1 MTNEKKAYKIKKIVL
16 AAGESKRF
24 GDKNK
29 LSEIIKGKPL
39 INHILDTLF
48 KIFDPSELII
58 IVGHEKNII
67 KNLIFNKNKDVK
79 ILENKNYRKG
89 IGTSIALGMN
99 NLNAD
104 IDGVMIIPADMP
116 YINSKDLI
124 NLEKKFMELNC
135 VKVVMPEHNYRIGN
149 PVILPRNYFK
159 ILKSLKDDFGAR
171 SLIKKKDIVTLKTGF
186 GTIFDIDTK
195 EELAKT
201 KVNY

>member
-1 MTNEKKAYKIKKIVL
+1 MTNKNKPNKIKKIVL

-29 LSEIIKGKPL
+29 LSEIINGKPI

-48 KIFDPSELII
+48 EIFDPSELIV

-67 KNLIFNKNKDVK
+67 KNLIFNKDIK
-79 ILENKNYRKG
+79 ILENKDYRKG

-99 NLNAD
+99 NLNEYV
-104 IDGVMIIPADMP
+104 DGVMIIPADMP
-116 YINSKDLI
+116 YLNSKDLF
-124 NLEKKFMELNC
+124 NLEKKFIELNC
-135 VKVVMPEHNYRIGN
+135 EKVVMPEHNYQIGN

-159 ILKSLKDDFGAR
+159 TLKTLKDDFGAK
-171 SLIKKKDIVTLKTGF
+171 SLIRKKDIVTLKTGF

-195 EELAKT
+195 EQLAKT
-201 KVNY
+201 KPDF

>member
-1 MTNEKKAYKIKKIVL
+1 MLNKKKSYKIKKILL

-29 LSEIIKGKPL
+29 LSEIINGKPI

-48 KIFDPSELII
+48 EIFDPSELIV
-58 IVGHEKNII
+58 IVGHEKNVI
-67 KNLIFNKNKDVK
+67 KNLIFNKDIK
-79 ILENKNYRKG
+79 ILENKDYRKG

-99 NLNAD
+99 NLNVD

-135 VKVVMPEHNYRIGN
+135 VKVVMPEHNYRTGN

-159 ILKSLKDDFGAR
+159 TLKSLKDDFGAR
-171 SLIKKKDIVTLKTGF
+171 SLIRKKDIVTLKTGF

-201 KVNY
+201 KAYH

>member
-1 MTNEKKAYKIKKIVL
+1 MINEKKNYNIKKIIL

-29 LSEIIKGKPL
+29 LSEIINGKPI
-39 INHILDTLF
+39 INHILDTLIE
-48 KIFDPSELII
+48 IFDPSELIV
-58 IVGHEKNII
+58 IVGHEQNII
-67 KNLIFNKNKDVK
+67 KNLIFNKDIK

-99 NLNAD
+99 NLNEYV
-104 IDGVMIIPADMP
+104 DGVMIIPADMP
-116 YINSKDLI
+116 YLNSKDLF
-124 NLEKKFMELNC
+124 NLEKKFIELNC
-135 VKVVMPEHNYRIGN
+135 EKVVMPEHNYQIGN

-159 ILKSLKDDFGAR
+159 TLKSLKDDFGAR
-171 SLIKKKDIVTLKTGF
+171 SLIRKKDIITLKTGF
-186 GTIFDIDTK
+186 GTILDIDTK

>member
-1 MTNEKKAYKIKKIVL
+1 MINEKKNNNIKKILL
-16 AAGESKRF
+16 AAGQSKRF

-29 LSEIIKGKPL
+29 LSEKIKGKPI

-48 KIFDPSELII
+48 EIFDPSELIV
-58 IVGHEKNII
+58 IVGHEQNII
-67 KNLIFNKNKDVK
+67 KNLIFNKDIK
-79 ILENKNYRKG
+79 ILENKDYRKG

-99 NLNAD
+99 NLNED

-124 NLEKKFMELNC
+124 NLEKKFIELNC

-159 ILKSLKDDFGAR
+159 TLKSLKDDFGAR
-171 SLIKKKDIVTLKTGF
+171 SLIRKKDIITLKTGF

-201 KVNY
+201 KANY

>member
-1 MTNEKKAYKIKKIVL
+1 MINEKKNNNIKKILL
-16 AAGESKRF
+16 AAGQSKRF

-29 LSEIIKGKPL
+29 LSEKIKGKPI

-48 KIFDPSELII
+48 EIFDPSELIV
-58 IVGHEKNII
+58 IVGHEQNII
-67 KNLIFNKNKDVK
+67 KNLIFNKDIK
-79 ILENKNYRKG
+79 ILENKDYRKG

-99 NLNAD
+99 NLNED

-159 ILKSLKDDFGAR
+159 TLKSLKDDFGAR
-171 SLIKKKDIVTLKTGF
+171 SLIRKKDIVTLKTGF

>member
-1 MTNEKKAYKIKKIVL
+1 MINEKKNNNIKKILL

-29 LSEIIKGKPL
+29 LSEIINGRPI

-48 KIFDPSELII
+48 EIFHPSELIV
-58 IVGHEKNII
+58 IVGHEHKII
-67 KNLIFNKNKDVK
+67 KDLIFNKGAK
-79 ILENKNYRKG
+79 ILENIDYRKG

-135 VKVVMPEHNYRIGN
+135 VKVVMPEHNYRTGN

-159 ILKSLKDDFGAR
+159 TLKSLKGDFGAR
-171 SLIKKKDIVTLKTGF
+171 SLIKKKDIITLKTGF

-201 KVNY
+201 KAN

>member
-1 MTNEKKAYKIKKIVL
+1 MLNEKKNYNIKKILL

-29 LSEIIKGKPL
+29 LSEIMNGKPI
-39 INHILDTLF
+39 INHILDTLIE
-48 KIFDPSELII
+48 IFDPSELIV
-58 IVGHEKNII
+58 IVGHEQNII
-67 KNLIFNKNKDVK
+67 RNLIFNKDIK
-79 ILENKNYRKG
+79 ILENKDYKKG
-89 IGTSIALGMN
+89 IGTSIALGVN
-99 NLNAD
+99 NLNAN

-116 YINSKDLI
+116 HINSKDLI
-124 NLEKKFMELNC
+124 NLEKKFMELSC
-135 VKVVMPEHNYRIGN
+135 LKVVIPEHNYRLGN

-159 ILKSLKDDFGAR
+159 TLKSLKDDFGAR
-171 SLIKKKDIVTLKTGF
+171 SLIRKKDIITLKTGF

>member
-1 MTNEKKAYKIKKIVL
+1 MINEKKNNNIKKILL

-29 LSEIIKGKPL
+29 LSEIINGKP
-39 INHILDTLF
+39 IIKHILDTLCE
-48 KIFDPSELII
+48 IFDPSELIV
-58 IVGHEKNII
+58 IVGHEQNII
-67 KNLIFNKNKDVK
+67 KNLIFNKDIK
-79 ILENKNYRKG
+79 ILENKDYRKG

-99 NLNAD
+99 NLNKD

-159 ILKSLKDDFGAR
+159 TLKSLKDDFGAR
-171 SLIKKKDIVTLKTGF
+171 SLIRKKDIITLKTGF

>member
-1 MTNEKKAYKIKKIVL
+1 MINEKKNNNIKKILL

-29 LSEIIKGKPL
+29 LSEIINGKPI

-48 KIFDPSELII
+48 EIFDPSELIV
-58 IVGHEKNII
+58 IVGHEQNII
-67 KNLIFNKNKDVK
+67 KNLIFNKDIK
-79 ILENKNYRKG
+79 ILENKDYRKG

-135 VKVVMPEHNYRIGN
+135 VKVVMPEHNYQIGN

-159 ILKSLKDDFGAR
+159 TLISLKDDFGAR
-171 SLIKKKDIVTLKTGF
+171 SLIKKKDIITLKTGF

-201 KVNY
+201 KTNY

>member
-1 MTNEKKAYKIKKIVL
+1 MKNEKKNNNIKKILL
-16 AAGESKRF
+16 AAGQSKRF

-29 LSEIIKGKPL
+29 LSEIINGKPI

-48 KIFDPSELII
+48 EIFDPSELIV
-58 IVGHEKNII
+58 IVGHEHKII
-67 KNLIFNKNKDVK
+67 KNLIFNKDIK
-79 ILENKNYRKG
+79 ILENINYKKG

-99 NLNAD
+99 NLDTD

-159 ILKSLKDDFGAR
+159 TLKSLKDDFGAR
-171 SLIKKKDIVTLKTGF
+171 SLIRKKDIITLKTEF

-201 KVNY
+201 KANY